1 MFERGHVFR
10 LFSRLPAHFASQ
22 SDAPVGAPRQFRST
36 EHLSTEAIA
45 AYVDGELR
53 MNAHMRAATHLSQC
67 VECVAEVDAQR
78 QAREALRD
86 SYPIDP
92 PTSLVGRLTQIRD
105 ELLERDLD
113 LHVVGF
119 DQRDLFVQLQ
129 PNDPGLLSQ

>member
-10 LFSRLPAHFASQ
+10 LFSRLPTHFASQ
-22 SDAPVGAPRQFRST
+22 SDVPVGAPRQFRST

-67 VECVAEVDAQR
+67 AECVAEVDAQR

-86 SYPIDP
+86 SHPVDP
-92 PTSLVGRLTQIRD
+92 PTSLMGRLTQIPYSSLVQPETSVGGGAGEGFED
-105 ELLERDLD
+105 EP
-113 LHVVGF
+113 
-119 DQRDLFVQLQ
+119 
-129 PNDPGLLSQ
+129 PNSGKNRRRR